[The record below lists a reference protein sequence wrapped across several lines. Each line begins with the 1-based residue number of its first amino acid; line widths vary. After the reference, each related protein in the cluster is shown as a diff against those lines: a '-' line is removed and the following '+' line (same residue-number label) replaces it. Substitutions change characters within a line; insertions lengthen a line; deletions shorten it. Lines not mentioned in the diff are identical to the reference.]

1 MKRRA
6 FTLLEALIAVAMI
19 GLLAGALAIFVDD
32 LATTRAHVTRTT
44 DRARSADA
52 VFGVVEAALQT
63 AVVDGGRMGAGVSGG
78 PDGLRVLSS
87 RTDAVGSTGAQLSR
101 AAFAPLVATEVRQ
114 SGQGILVGRA
124 GVASAL
130 PGSACTV
137 RFRYFDGT
145 QWSDWF
151 DSLQAG
157 RLPVMVEVAVW
168 FSAVGASAEDAGAAE
183 SEEGGNASGASRS
196 GSAAAD
202 AALAADAEETL
213 PPPDRVRR
221 FAVPDAAAPAPEG
234 GSAAGGAP

>member
-63 AVVDGGRMGAGVSGG
+63 AVVDGGRLGAGVSGS

-87 RTDAVGSTGAQLSR
+87 RTDAVGSTGAQLAR
-101 AAFAPLVATEVRQ
+101 AAFAPLVVTEVRQ

-145 QWSDWF
+145 QWTDWF

-157 RLPVMVEVAVW
+157 QLPVMVEVSVW
-168 FSAVGASAEDAGAAE
+168 FSAVGAG
-183 SEEGGNASGASRS
+183 
-196 GSAAAD
+196 
-202 AALAADAEETL
+202 ADAEAEAEAETEPELDARAEESL

-221 FAVPDAAAPAPEG
+221 FAVPDAAGPAPA
-234 GSAAGGAP
+234 GSSGAEGAP